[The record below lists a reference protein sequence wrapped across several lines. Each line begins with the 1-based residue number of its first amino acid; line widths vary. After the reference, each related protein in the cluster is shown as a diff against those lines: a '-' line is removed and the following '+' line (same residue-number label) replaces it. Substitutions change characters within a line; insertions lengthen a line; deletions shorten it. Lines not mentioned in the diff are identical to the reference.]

1 MTRPMTTG
9 TQRLL
14 FVLVSLLG
22 LTLFGCGKPQQPAV
36 TPSKDP
42 ELAKL
47 EAAVLEADSNAGMK
61 ATTGDV
67 GDYWDRRMAAVETR
81 IEAGLD
87 EKHRALFRA
96 MQKAWREYRA
106 AEVAY
111 QTDFY
116 RGGSMQGLI
125 ANQTYAELTEA
136 RVRELERDEQ
146 ETKGGA

>member
-1 MTRPMTTG
+1 MTTG
-9 TQRLL
+9 MQRLL
-14 FVLVSLLG
+14 YVLVSLLG
-22 LTLFGCGKPQQPAV
+22 LTLFGCGKPQQPAEV
-36 TPSKDP
+36 FSEDP

-47 EAAVLEADSNAGMK
+47 EAAVLEADSNAEMK
-61 ATTGDV
+61 ATAGDV
-67 GDYWDRRMAAVETR
+67 GDYWDRRMAAIETR
-81 IEAGLD
+81 SETRLD
-87 EKHRALFRA
+87 EPQRVLFRA